1 MRTQASPGIAEFFD
15 LSLWLAWFNSL
26 DRGFAFLL
34 LLPLVVAAVG
44 LWAHFRGPDEE

>member
-1 MRTQASPGIAEFFD
+1 MQPTSRPLIAEFFD
-15 LSLWLAWFNSL
+15 LSAWLQWLSDL

-44 LWAHFRGPDEE
+44 LWAHFTGRDEG